1 MDEGYAT
8 AEAAVALPA
17 LVVVL
22 GLAIGAVVTVD
33 GQLRCV
39 DAARAAARVAAR
51 GDSDAAARQ
60 AAEQVA
66 PRGSRVR
73 LDHGGPTVHVTVH
86 VTVSVTLH
94 AGRWLPGIP
103 LRAEATAEAEG

>member
-22 GLAIGAVVTVD
+22 GLAIGAVVTVG

-39 DAARAAARVAAR
+39 DAARAGARVAAR
-51 GDSDAAARQ
+51 GDSDGAAAAAARQ
-60 AAEQVA
+60 VA
-66 PRGSRVR
+66 PPGAQVR
-73 LDHGGPTVHVTVH
+73 IAHDAGLVE
-86 VTVSVTLH
+86 VSVTVTLR

-103 LRAEATAEAEG
+103 LHAQAAAEAER